1 MAVGVTRARVLA
13 SLFVDLLAVTSGI
26 EFIPFLAQVWK
37 CIFSYRWTA
46 VQFLKS
52 CPVSRLA
59 AEGPRF

>member
-26 EFIPFLAQVWK
+26 EFIPFFPIGGLL
-37 CIFSYRWTA
+37 CS
-46 VQFLKS
+46 LKS